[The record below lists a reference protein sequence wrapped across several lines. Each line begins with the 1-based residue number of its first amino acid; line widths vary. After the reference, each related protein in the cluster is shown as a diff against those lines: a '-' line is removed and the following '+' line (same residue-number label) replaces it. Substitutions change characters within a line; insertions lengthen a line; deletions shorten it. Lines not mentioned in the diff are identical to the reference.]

1 MENVAGV
8 EEMALW
14 SDFES
19 RAVDGRYRLGKLV
32 RSEGRVGWFETEAG
46 EDRRPALISLT
57 ESLNDEEALLE
68 RLRAAKTLN
77 HSNVMAVLD
86 VGTTELDDA
95 PLVYAVMEHAEE
107 SLEDVLRERA
117 LSIEETK
124 QITENLVA
132 GLAAIHAKGLVHGRM
147 EASSVVAASETIK
160 LRSDCIQVVS
170 EGASFDA
177 LAARDVRGLGEV
189 IARALTQR
197 IPKHE
202 NDPVI
207 QLMAAPYAQ
216 IVRKAMGGQATIV
229 EIAALL
235 GPGFRLNSAPV
246 PAPAAKPIPPASPV
260 AAVSMAG
267 PVVSD
272 ATTKPIPPVP
282 AMPAATISAP
292 PIAAKPVKPAPVKDP
307 AQGELPLAASPL
319 IDDDDELE
327 PTTVRKSAPYIL
339 GALVVLLLLVFFIVR
354 AFVHAGPEKAA
365 QKSAPPA
372 VSQADASAG
381 KTVVVPLKP
390 SASTPTKSAAVVR
403 PTVKPTPATNT
414 SSASSTAIW
423 RVVAYT
429 YNKQDQAEHKVQTI
443 AEKHPEL
450 QPSVFSPKGNGAP
463 YLVVLGSPMERDAA
477 FKLRAQAIQAGLPND
492 TFAQNYKGR
501 E

>member
-235 GPGFRLNSAPV
+235 GPGFRLNSAP
-246 PAPAAKPIPPASPV
+246 APAAKPMPPASPV

-267 PVVSD
+267 PAVSD
-272 ATTKPIPPVP
+272 AATKPTPPAP
-282 AMPAATISAP
+282 ATPAATVSAP
-292 PIAAKPVKPAPVKDP
+292 PIAAKPVRPASVKDP

-390 SASTPTKSAAVVR
+390 SAATQTKSAILAR
-403 PTVKPTPATNT
+403 PTVKPAPAPST

-429 YNKQDQAEHKVQTI
+429 YNKQDQAEHKAQTI

-450 QPSVFSPKGNGAP
+450 QPSVFSPKGSGAP
-463 YLVVLGSPMERDAA
+463 YLVTLGGPMERDAA
-477 FKLRAQAIQAGLPND
+477 FKLRDQAIQAGLPND